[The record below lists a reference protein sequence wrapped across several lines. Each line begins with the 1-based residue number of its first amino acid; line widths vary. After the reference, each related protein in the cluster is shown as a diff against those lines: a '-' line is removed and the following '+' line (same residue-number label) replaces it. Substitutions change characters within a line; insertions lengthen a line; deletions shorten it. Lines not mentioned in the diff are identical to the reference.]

1 LNLTG
6 PETLSV
12 RAVANRFGELLKKA
26 PVIVGQ
32 EADTALLNHAG
43 QCQQLFGY
51 PSVSVDQMI
60 QWTAQWISDGG
71 SRLDKPTHFQTRDGK
86 F

>member
-1 LNLTG
+1 
-6 PETLSV
+6 
-12 RAVANRFGELLKKA
+12 VAQRFGELFQKA
-26 PVIVGQ
+26 PIIVGQ

-43 QCQQLFGY
+43 QCAQLFGY
-51 PSVSVDQMI
+51 PAVSADQMI
-60 QWTAQWISDGG
+60 EWLAQWISHGG